1 MGENSAK
8 GESILGNYA
17 EKEADFVKDKHLSK
31 MEIIAHLHSL
41 HVDKLKYVHG
51 KAFEYKKIEFDSI
64 LEAALVVKTL
74 EGEKKNEYAY

>member
-1 MGENSAK
+1 
-8 GESILGNYA
+8 
-17 EKEADFVKDKHLSK
+17 

-64 LEAALVVKTL
+64 LEAALMVKTL